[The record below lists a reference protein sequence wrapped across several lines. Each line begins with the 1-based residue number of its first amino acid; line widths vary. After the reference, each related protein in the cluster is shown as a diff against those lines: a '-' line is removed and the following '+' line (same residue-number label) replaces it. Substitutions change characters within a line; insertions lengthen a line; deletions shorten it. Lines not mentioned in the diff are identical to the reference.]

1 LFDQTKLFLIIT
13 ALAIS
18 LIIDVSLVKINDL
31 FNKYFIPNLQRLLLF
46 SAIASSSLILQFLS
60 IKYIAGL
67 FKGFQPHKTLRVRVT
82 HAIWLISL
90 IIIATLM
97 GLLIFQ
103 QFSYNY
109 YSMAIDIAIIG
120 VSYGTAATFLIWLA
134 LLFFSWFRSSNNLMV
149 FLYFISVSI
158 IAFNLIATA
167 SYICVKLTDRPK
179 IIGEYIGTSGDLT
192 GSKTSILKDI
202 YNISTFIS
210 FLSMWTTAAL
220 LMNNYKE
227 KLINSV
233 VYWIVLSIPLIYFII
248 TYFYQYILG
257 GILSSFLQ
265 IDPVTVSIA
274 LGAFLALSKPIGGL
288 LFGIVF
294 WKISKLVSY
303 EKRIK
308 TYLIISGWGVLLIFS
323 SNQAVTQIVL
333 PYPPFGLPSV
343 TILITASCLMLIGI
357 YNSATQVSA
366 NNELRKVIHNH
377 SLKLL
382 KPIGQAEMEKEI
394 NNAVKRISQNKD
406 LETPE
411 TPLELDEN
419 ELKRYMQHVIS
430 EVKKTN

>member
-1 LFDQTKLFLIIT
+1 
-13 ALAIS
+13 
-18 LIIDVSLVKINDL
+18 
-31 FNKYFIPNLQRLLLF
+31 
-46 SAIASSSLILQFLS
+46 
-60 IKYIAGL
+60 
-67 FKGFQPHKTLRVRVT
+67 
-82 HAIWLISL
+82 
-90 IIIATLM
+90 M
-97 GLLIFQ
+97 
-103 QFSYNY
+103 
-109 YSMAIDIAIIG
+109 
-120 VSYGTAATFLIWLA
+120 
-134 LLFFSWFRSSNNLMV
+134 
-149 FLYFISVSI
+149 
-158 IAFNLIATA
+158 
-167 SYICVKLTDRPK
+167 
-179 IIGEYIGTSGDLT
+179 
-192 GSKTSILKDI
+192 
-202 YNISTFIS
+202 
-210 FLSMWTTAAL
+210 
-220 LMNNYKE
+220 
-227 KLINSV
+227 
-233 VYWIVLSIPLIYFII
+233 
-248 TYFYQYILG
+248 
-257 GILSSFLQ
+257 
-265 IDPVTVSIA
+265 TVSIA